1 MEFGKLEDISGVDWS
16 LPEDH
21 FATSFRGTPG
31 KLQVLL
37 GSPAWGNSQ
46 WIGKIYPKKTPSEKF
61 LHHYSRHFDCIE
73 LNTSHY
79 RIPDESTTRSWLT
92 EVSPDFIFCPKVN
105 KEISHTR
112 FGLTDQRLLKSW
124 TDFLGNLGSHLGP
137 SFIQF
142 HEMFAYENRQIL
154 FRFLESWPQEFM
166 LSIELRH
173 PSWFK
178 KNEVLPALVEYLGRK
193 GMGLV
198 ITDVAGRRDVLHS
211 SHSADW
217 SMIRLIGNNLDP
229 SDEMRVSAWSDRFKK
244 WEQEGLR
251 KVYLLIHQPDD
262 ILTIEYARIVKQV
275 LDSRGFEVKSD
286 FKLEEEK
293 DLFNYG
299 TL

>member
-16 LPEDH
+16 LPEDQ
-21 FATSFRGTPG
+21 FATSFKRSPG

-46 WIGKIYPKKTPSEKF
+46 WIGKIYPKKTPTEKF
-61 LHHYSRHFDCIE
+61 LYHYSRQFNCIE

-79 RIPDESTTRSWLT
+79 RIPDETTTKNWVS
-92 EVSPDFIFCPKVN
+92 EVSSDFMFCPKVN
-105 KEISHTR
+105 KEISHGK
-112 FGLTDQRLLKSW
+112 FGLTDQRLLKDWIS
-124 TDFLGNLGSHLGP
+124 FLENLGRHVGP

-142 HEMFAYENRQIL
+142 HELFAYENRQIL
-154 FRFLESWPQEFM
+154 FRFLESWPAEFQ

-178 KNEVLPALVEYLGRK
+178 NHEVLPALVEYLGRK
-193 GMGLV
+193 GIGLV

-211 SHSADW
+211 SHSTQW
-217 SMIRLIGNNLDP
+217 SLLRLIGNNLDP
-229 SDEMRVSAWSDRFKK
+229 SDEQRAFYWADRFQK
-244 WEQEGLR
+244 WEFEGIK
-251 KVYLLIHQPDD
+251 KVFLFLHQPEDT
-262 ILTIEYARIVKQV
+262 LTIEFARVVKNV
-275 LDSRGFEVKSD
+275 LPSRGFEIKSD

>member
-1 MEFGKLEDISGVDWS
+1 MEFGKLEDITGVDWS
-16 LPEDH
+16 LPEDR
-21 FATSFRGTPG
+21 FASSFKREPG
-31 KLQVLL
+31 RLVVFL
-37 GSPAWGNSQ
+37 GSTAWGNSQ
-46 WIGKIYPKKTPSEKF
+46 WIGKIYPKKTPAEKF
-61 LHHYSRHFDCIE
+61 LYHYSRNFNCIE

-79 RIPDESTTRSWLT
+79 RIPDEVTTRGWVS
-92 EVSPDFIFCPKVN
+92 EVPDDFIFCPKVN
-105 KEISHTR
+105 KDISHGK
-112 FGLTDQRLLKSW
+112 FGLTDQHLLKSW
-124 TDFLGNLGSHLGP
+124 IEFLQNLGSHGGP

-142 HEMFAYENRQIL
+142 HELFAYENRQIL
-154 FRFLESWPQEFM
+154 FRFLESWPQEFK

-178 KNEVLPALVEYLGRK
+178 NHEVLPALVEYLGRK

-211 SHSADW
+211 SHSVDW
-217 SMIRLIGNNLDP
+217 GMVRLIGNNLDP
-229 SDEMRVSAWSDRFKK
+229 SDEHRISDWTHRFKQ
-244 WEQEGLR
+244 WEAEGLK

-275 LDSRGFEVKSD
+275 LSTQGFNIQSD
-286 FKLEEEK
+286 FKLETEK